1 MHGRRLAVF
10 PDLLPPCPFGC
21 GVLEGDRLLH
31 FPCCISLRAMWGD
44 VCPGAL
50 VFINALSANTVT
62 LTSPVMS
69 GAEVI
74 QAIIWTDVVGQCL
87 NDAKA
92 DNPPRLIEGAVG
104 RNMLI
109 ARLRFLGVQ
118 CDSTRHTIQG
128 MRSLY
133 LAA

>member
-1 MHGRRLAVF
+1 M
-10 PDLLPPCPFGC
+10 
-21 GVLEGDRLLH
+21 
-31 FPCCISLRAMWGD
+31 
-44 VCPGAL
+44 
-50 VFINALSANTVT
+50 SA
-62 LTSPVMS
+62 
-69 GAEVI
+69 AEVA
-74 QAIIWTDVVGQCL
+74 QAIVWTDVVGQCL

-92 DNPPRLIEGAVG
+92 DNPPRLIAGTVG
-104 RNMLI
+104 KNMLI